1 MNALP
6 LILTVVVAH
15 FLALLS
21 PGPDFLLVVKSAIR
35 SRKNCA
41 VGVAFGIA
49 SANAIYII
57 LCIVGVGEIL
67 SRSLVLMRILKLLGG
82 VFLCYVAFMALRARK
97 GDYAYIGN
105 ASVGGADAKVSFF
118 GEYLTGFISGI
129 TNPKNLI
136 FYLSLFSVILNR
148 NIGLSL
154 KIGLGLWMTALVFL
168 WDAFI
173 IFVLAQ
179 DRVRKA
185 FSRIAFYV
193 DKVAGTILGL
203 IGITLVRAAVVGDD

>member
-1 MNALP
+1 MNAFP

-21 PGPDFLLVVKSAIR
+21 PGPDFLLVVKSGIR
-35 SRKNCA
+35 NRKNRA

-49 SANAIYII
+49 SANAIYIF

-67 SRSLVLMRILKLLGG
+67 SRSLPLMRVLKFLGG
-82 VFLCYVAFMALRARK
+82 VFLCYVAFMALRAKK
-97 GDYAYIGN
+97 GDYAYIGA
-105 ASVGGADAKVSFF
+105 ASACDAGAKASFL

-136 FYLSLFSVILNR
+136 FYLSLFSVVLNR

-154 KIGLGLWMTALVFL
+154 KVALGLWMTVLVFL

-173 IFVLAQ
+173 LFVLAQ

-193 DKVAGTILGL
+193 DKAAGTILGL
-203 IGITLVRAAVVGDD
+203 IGITLVRAAVVGED